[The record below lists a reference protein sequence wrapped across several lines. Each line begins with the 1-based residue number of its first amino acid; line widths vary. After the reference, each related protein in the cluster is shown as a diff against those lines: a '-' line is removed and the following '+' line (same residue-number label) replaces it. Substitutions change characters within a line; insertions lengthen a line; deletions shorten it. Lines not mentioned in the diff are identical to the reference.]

1 MIWTTPSSH
10 PFGLN
15 CHFVNISNFY
25 IKFCVHNRQ
34 HRTAHTNH
42 IQPRIMSSD
51 ALTAAG
57 RRSLHGAR
65 RGIRGAHKGGRASPQ
80 LRRAAASGR
89 RRQRTDSGGRASSR
103 ERRRPRAAS
112 ESSTTSCPF
121 QVLLD
126 LRAVAKAPRR
136 GVGSELTH
144 DELRSMG
151 ATSAEQVQCSKSSG
165 VVFFC
170 LHAHFVLQLEALL
183 SVLSLDDLSAIVED
197 CAQTMRRFHRAQAEA
212 GGCLCW

>member
-25 IKFCVHNRQ
+25 KFCVHTC
-34 HRTAHTNH
+34 TAHTNH

-144 DELRSMG
+144 EELRSMG
-151 ATSAEQVQCSKSSG
+151 ATSAEQVQYSTSSG
-165 VVFFC
+165 VVLFATTLTC
-170 LHAHFVLQLEALL
+170 APVGGLAVSAVL
-183 SVLSLDDLSAIVED
+183 
-197 CAQTMRRFHRAQAEA
+197 
-212 GGCLCW
+212 G

>member
-15 CHFVNISNFY
+15 CHFVNISNFTSN
-25 IKFCVHNRQ
+25 FASVHNRQ
-34 HRTAHTNH
+34 HTNH

-121 QVLLD
+121 QVMLD

-144 DELRSMG
+144 EELRSMG
-151 ATSAEQVQCSKSSG
+151 ATSAEQVQYSTSSG
-165 VVFFC
+165 LVIFATTLTLCSSWRPCCQCCPWMTC
-170 LHAHFVLQLEALL
+170 LRLWKTVHKP
-183 SVLSLDDLSAIVED
+183 
-197 CAQTMRRFHRAQAEA
+197 
-212 GGCLCW
+212 